1 MQNNFLRNC
10 LRSIG
15 PLEHVAFLP
24 WKRNR
29 IISIDRFV
37 QMKVSGPCLQGFL
50 AKSARP
56 RMSLKAVQD
65 LPQPKFSVEFFQ
77 RNFQLA
83 LFGSFARFGYDQCP
97 NGYKDIK
104 KELNRHKEKIT

>member
-1 MQNNFLRNC
+1 
-10 LRSIG
+10 
-15 PLEHVAFLP
+15 
-24 WKRNR
+24 
-29 IISIDRFV
+29 
-37 QMKVSGPCLQGFL
+37 
-50 AKSARP
+50 
-56 RMSLKAVQD
+56 MSLKAVQD

-104 KELNRHKEKIT
+104 KELNRHKEKITWSVAINVTLKFDVQNN